1 MFNELQSFVSFGQ
14 GFDGIN
20 WKVFVRLM
28 NRFRKTG
35 TYIKP
40 ENGLAE
46 FGADVAASARMATT
60 ITGEAPPDYGDEY
73 GGEGEYEGGEM
84 EFGGLGADLD
94 AESSR

>member
-1 MFNELQSFVSFGQ
+1 
-14 GFDGIN
+14 
-20 WKVFVRLM
+20 M

-94 AESSR
+94 AESSRQERVKEELELVKFQEFYNIAFAQRLL